1 MSNEKRKGGRQWAVS
16 SLLLLMAGCSPGTP
30 KFLAGDLN
38 GVNHTSTAINYF
50 MVNGYGGGNA
60 SPNGYGGGVCCVM
73 LPSQWSP
80 GLKFKVE
87 WETDPAPYEKIKRKP
102 DGFNFDEVA
111 LAKHEANYGRH
122 TAIVELPPYEDELC
136 ALEVHFLPCNQVKVS
151 TSCWRY
157 PSPNSP
163 IKEPL
168 NMQEPAVCPK

>member
-1 MSNEKRKGGRQWAVS
+1 MNSSAEKTIGQWMGGC
-16 SLLLLMAGCSPGTP
+16 LLVLLAGCSSGTP

-38 GVNHTSTAINYF
+38 GVNHTSAAINYF